1 MEIISNIF
9 NTVFFGPIV
18 NLIVLVIRILE
29 SIGIPGALGFAIII
43 LTFLIRMLIWPL
55 MASSMKS
62 MKKMA
67 ELKPKIEELKVRH
80 KDDKSALAAAQ
91 MALYKEH
98 GINPAGGCL
107 PTLIQI
113 PPLIAIYQVIYAFFE
128 GATGLEKI
136 NKVLYN
142 PDWRLSDI
150 PDLHFLGLNLADKP
164 SNALSSGA
172 YLLFLIP
179 VITALLQLIQSKM
192 MAPKPVKVYPSDS
205 PKEKKEKESVEDTM
219 EAVQGQMMFLMPLM
233 IGYISFNFPIG
244 LALYWNT
251 LTLIGIVQQYLIGG
265 WGGAGVWINR
275 ITGRSDSVKVLP
287 SKSSSKKK

>member
-1 MEIISNIF
+1 MDFIFNIF
-9 NTVFFGPIV
+9 NTIFFAPIV
-18 NLIVLVIRILE
+18 NLIVLIIRLLD
-29 SIGIPGALGFAIII
+29 SVGIPGSLGFAIII

-67 ELKPKIEELKVRH
+67 ELKPRIEELKVKH
-80 KDDKSALAAAQ
+80 KEDKSALAAAQ

-128 GATGLEKI
+128 GGAGLEKI
-136 NKVLYN
+136 NKVLYD
-142 PDWRLSDI
+142 PSWKLSEI
-150 PDLHFLGLNLADKP
+150 PDLNFLGLNLADKP
-164 SNALSSGA
+164 SDFGRIG
-172 YLLFLIP
+172 LLVLLVP
-179 VITALLQLIQSKM
+179 VITALLQLAQSKM
-192 MAPKPVKVYPSDS
+192 MAPKAVKKYPSDS
-205 PKEKKEKESVEDTM
+205 PKEKKEKESMEETM

-233 IGYISFNFPIG
+233 IGYISFTFPIG

-251 LTLIGIVQQYLIGG
+251 LTIIGIVQQYLIGG
-265 WGGAGVWINR
+265 WGGLDVLISRVRGN
-275 ITGRSDSVKVLP
+275 SDTVKALP
-287 SKSSSKKK
+287 TKSSSKK